1 MFFSQKILDMEI
13 NKKFNRVDMQVS
25 ILTAII
31 VIISSSCVYFFNYAL
46 TYNDMIYTLSER
58 SRNIYEYVEKNLDKD
73 TFVEINSEKDQSKE
87 SYKSAK
93 LLLESV
99 KNTTGVMYLYT
110 AKKTKDD
117 SLVYVVDG
125 LDSSRS
131 DFRNA
136 GDLIEKEIWGD
147 LNKALANNILL
158 PKKIKKTSWG
168 HIFISYFPIHNDAG
182 KVVGVI
188 GIEFEAKHQYDTF
201 RFISIVTPFIALL
214 TCLISAL
221 VAVILFKRISNPTYT
236 DFANTDYLT
245 GLKNRNAFEID
256 MNNLNNSN
264 LKAPISIMSI
274 DLDGLKKIN
283 DKFGHQTG
291 DLYIKNASKIIKEVI
306 NKQHIVYR
314 VGGDEYIIIFKNSY
328 PEEIDSIIDRINL
341 KIIEEN
347 STSELNLSMSIGYA
361 VFDENL
367 DTSLFDTYHRAD
379 SEMYCNKRKINKN
392 D

>member
-1 MFFSQKILDMEI
+1 
-13 NKKFNRVDMQVS
+13 MQVS

-31 VIISSSCVYFFNYAL
+31 VIISSSCVYFFNYTL
-46 TYNDMIYTLSER
+46 TYKSMIYSLSER
-58 SRNIYEYVEKNLDKD
+58 SKHIYEYVERNIDKN
-73 TFVEINSEKDQSKE
+73 TFTEINSKEDQSKK
-87 SYKSAK
+87 SYKSSK
-93 LLLESV
+93 ILLESV

-110 AKKTKDD
+110 AKKTKDG

-125 LDSSRS
+125 LNSSRS

-147 LNKALANNILL
+147 LNKALDNHILL
-158 PKKIKKTSWG
+158 PKKIKSTSWG
-168 HIFISYFPIHNDAG
+168 YIFISYFPIHNDVG

-188 GIEFEAKHQYDTF
+188 
-201 RFISIVTPFIALL
+201 SIVTPIIALL

-221 VAVILFKRISNPTYT
+221 IAVILFKRISNPTYT

-264 LKAPISIMSI
+264 LKNLISIISI

-291 DLYIKNASKIIKEVI
+291 DLYIKQASKIIQYVI
-306 NKQHIVYR
+306 NKKYIVYR
-314 VGGDEYIIIFKNSY
+314 IGGDEYIIILKNLSHK
-328 PEEIDSIIDRINL
+328 EINNIINNINL
-341 KIIEEN
+341 KIVEEN
-347 STSELNLSMSIGYA
+347 STNELKLSMSIGYA
-361 VFDENL
+361 IFDEKV
-367 DTSLFDTYHRAD
+367 DVSLFDTYRRAD
-379 SEMYCNKRKINKN
+379 SQMYDNKRKINKQYQ
-392 D
+392 

>member
-1 MFFSQKILDMEI
+1 MKI

-25 ILTAII
+25 ILTEII
-31 VIISSSCVYFFNYAL
+31 VIISSSCVYFFNYQL
-46 TYNDMIYTLSER
+46 TYNDMIYTLSES
-58 SRNIYEYVEKNLDKD
+58 SRRIYEYAEKNIDKD
-73 TFVEINSEKDQSKE
+73 TFTEINSKEDQSKN
-87 SYKSAK
+87 SYKSSK
-93 LLLESV
+93 TLLESI

-110 AKKTKDD
+110 AKKTKDG

-147 LNKALANNILL
+147 LNKALDNNILL
-158 PKKIKKTSWG
+158 PKKIKATSWG
-168 HIFISYFPIHNDAG
+168 YIFISYFPIHNNDG
-182 KVVGVI
+182 EVVGVI
-188 GIEFEAKHQYDTF
+188 GIEFEANHQYNTF
-201 RFISIVTPFIALL
+201 KFISIVTPLIALL

-221 VAVILFKRISNPTYT
+221 VAVVLFKRISNPTYT

-256 MNNLNNSN
+256 MNNLNNLSIKK
-264 LKAPISIMSI
+264 LISIISI

-291 DLYIKNASKIIKEVI
+291 DLYIKHASKIIRDVI
-306 NKQHIVYR
+306 AKKHVVYR
-314 VGGDEYIIIFKNSY
+314 VGGDEYIVILKNSSH
-328 PEEIDSIIDRINL
+328 EEINTIINNINL

-347 STSELNLSMSIGYA
+347 STNELKLSMSIGYA
-361 VFDENL
+361 VFDDKL
-367 DTSLFDTYHRAD
+367 DVSLFDTYHRAD
-379 SEMYCNKRKINKN
+379 SQMYDNKRKFKTR

>member
-1 MFFSQKILDMEI
+1 
-13 NKKFNRVDMQVS
+13 MQVS

-31 VIISSSCVYFFNYAL
+31 VIISSSCVYFFNYQL

-58 SRNIYEYVEKNLDKD
+58 SRRIYEYAEKNIDKD
-73 TFVEINSEKDQSKE
+73 TFTEINSKEDQSKN
-87 SYKSAK
+87 SYKSSK
-93 LLLESV
+93 TLLESI

-110 AKKTKDD
+110 AKKTKDG

-147 LNKALANNILL
+147 LNKALDNNILL
-158 PKKIKKTSWG
+158 PKKIKATSWG
-168 HIFISYFPIHNDAG
+168 YIFISYFPIHNNDG
-182 KVVGVI
+182 EVVGVI
-188 GIEFEAKHQYDTF
+188 GIEFEANHQYNTF
-201 RFISIVTPFIALL
+201 KFISIVTPLIALL

-221 VAVILFKRISNPTYT
+221 VAVVLFKRISNPTYT

-256 MNNLNNSN
+256 MNNLNNLSIKK
-264 LKAPISIMSI
+264 LISIISI

-291 DLYIKNASKIIKEVI
+291 DLYIKHASKIIRDVI
-306 NKQHIVYR
+306 AKKHVVYR
-314 VGGDEYIIIFKNSY
+314 VGGDEYIVILKNSSH
-328 PEEIDSIIDRINL
+328 EEINTIINNINL

-347 STSELNLSMSIGYA
+347 STNELKLSMSIGYA
-361 VFDENL
+361 VFDDKL
-367 DTSLFDTYHRAD
+367 DVSLFDTYHRAD
-379 SEMYCNKRKINKN
+379 SQMYDNKRKFKTRY
-392 D
+392 

>member
-1 MFFSQKILDMEI
+1 
-13 NKKFNRVDMQVS
+13 MQVS

-168 HIFISYFPIHNDAG
+168 HIFISYFPIHNDVG

-291 DLYIKNASKIIKEVI
+291 DLYIKNASKIIKDVI
-306 NKQHIVYR
+306 NKQHVVYR

-328 PEEIDSIIDRINL
+328 PKEIDSIVDRINL

-379 SEMYCNKRKINKN
+379 SEMYCNKRKINKS

>member
-1 MFFSQKILDMEI
+1 
-13 NKKFNRVDMQVS
+13 MQVS

-31 VIISSSCVYFFNYAL
+31 VIISSSCVYFFNYVL
-46 TYNDMIYTLSER
+46 TYHDMIHTLSER
-58 SRNIYEYVEKNLDKD
+58 SRRIYNYVEKNIDKD
-73 TFVEINSEKDQSKE
+73 TFTEINSKEDQSKD
-87 SYKSAK
+87 SYKSSK
-93 LLLESV
+93 TLLESV

-136 GDLIEKEIWGD
+136 GDLIEKEIWSD
-147 LNKALANNILL
+147 LNKALDNNILL
-158 PKKIKKTSWG
+158 PKKIKATSWG
-168 HIFISYFPIHNDAG
+168 YIFISYFPIHNNAG

-188 GIEFEAKHQYDTF
+188 GIEFEANHQYNTF
-201 RFISIVTPFIALL
+201 KFISIVTPIIALL

-221 VAVILFKRISNPTYT
+221 VAVVLFKRISNPTYT

-264 LKAPISIMSI
+264 LKNLISIISI

-291 DLYIKNASKIIKEVI
+291 DLYIKHASKIIRNVI
-306 NKQHIVYR
+306 DTKHVVYR
-314 VGGDEYIIIFKNSY
+314 VGGDEYLIILKNLSS
-328 PEEIDSIIDRINL
+328 EEIDSIINNINL

-347 STSELNLSMSIGYA
+347 STNELKLSMSIGYA
-361 VFDENL
+361 IFDEKL
-367 DTSLFDTYHRAD
+367 DVSLFDTYHRAD
-379 SEMYCNKRKINKN
+379 SQMYDNKRKLKER

>member
-1 MFFSQKILDMEI
+1 MKI

-31 VIISSSCVYFFNYAL
+31 VIISSSCVYFFNYTL
-46 TYNDMIYTLSER
+46 TYKSMIYSLSER
-58 SRNIYEYVEKNLDKD
+58 SKHIYEYVERNIDKN
-73 TFVEINSEKDQSKE
+73 TFTEINSKEDQSKK
-87 SYKSAK
+87 SYKSSK
-93 LLLESV
+93 ILLESV

-110 AKKTKDD
+110 AKKTKDG

-125 LDSSRS
+125 LNSSRS

-147 LNKALANNILL
+147 LNKALDNHILL
-158 PKKIKKTSWG
+158 PKKIKSTSWG
-168 HIFISYFPIHNDAG
+168 YIFISYFPIHNDVG

-188 GIEFEAKHQYDTF
+188 GIEFEAKHQYNTF
-201 RFISIVTPFIALL
+201 KFISIVTPIIALL

-221 VAVILFKRISNPTYT
+221 IAVILFKRISNPTYT

-264 LKAPISIMSI
+264 LKNLISIISI

-291 DLYIKNASKIIKEVI
+291 DLYIKQASKIIQDVI
-306 NKQHIVYR
+306 NKKYIVYR
-314 VGGDEYIIIFKNSY
+314 IGGDEYIIILKNLSHK
-328 PEEIDSIIDRINL
+328 EINSIINNINL
-341 KIIEEN
+341 KIVEEN
-347 STSELNLSMSIGYA
+347 STNELKLSMSIGYA
-361 VFDENL
+361 IFDEKV
-367 DTSLFDTYHRAD
+367 DVSLFDTYRRAD
-379 SEMYCNKRKINKN
+379 SQMYDLSLIHI
-392 D
+392 